1 MRRVFVRLAP
11 VAVAGLLLMGPLH
24 AQDNYQTT
32 DPNVDNIVRYARMAV
47 GGGVV
52 SKLKA
57 LEFRGKS
64 KVEMN
69 GFLIDC
75 TVDIKILLPD
85 HYLRVDAAPTDAKLA
100 GYAGKTVLNAIR
112 AGANL
117 SLPPDNLTSAILK
130 NERTRLARFLLG
142 SVMYFTSD
150 TSMVF
155 HSSGLNVEMVDPRVK
170 ARTSATAEGRGE
182 PNVADITSRDGFSA
196 RLTVDASEKWPAK
209 LAYPGGPSEE
219 TMTFTDRREVSGL
232 KIPFHVTTTAGG
244 RTIDDLRFDQVLVN
258 LEIGKGD
265 FKR

>member
-1 MRRVFVRLAP
+1 MRRRLTWSVSAT
-11 VAVAGLLLMGPLH
+11 AVGLLLAGSLR
-24 AQDNYQTT
+24 AQDNYQAS
-32 DPNVDNIVRYARMAV
+32 DPNVENIVRYARMAV
-47 GGGVV
+47 GGGAV

-57 LEFRGKS
+57 LEFKGKS

-85 HYLRVDAAPTDAKLA
+85 HYLRVDATPTDAKLA
-100 GYAGKTVLNAIR
+100 GYAGKTVLSAIR
-112 AGANL
+112 SGANL

-130 NERTRLARFLLG
+130 NERARLARFLLG
-142 SVMYFTSD
+142 TVTYFSPD
-150 TSMVF
+150 VSMVF
-155 HSSGLNVEMVDPRVK
+155 HSAGLSIGLVDPRQSAK
-170 ARTSATAEGRGE
+170 TSATAEGRGE

-209 LAYPGGPSEE
+209 LVYPASPAEE

-258 LEIGKGD
+258 PEIGKGD